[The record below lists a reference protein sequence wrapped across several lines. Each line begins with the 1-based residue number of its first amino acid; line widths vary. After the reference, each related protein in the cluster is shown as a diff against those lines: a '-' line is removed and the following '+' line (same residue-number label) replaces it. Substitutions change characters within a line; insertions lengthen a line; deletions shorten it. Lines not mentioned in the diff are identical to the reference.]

1 MSQRNVVGWSGFDI
15 HKAASRNGIRILES
29 DQQSVGDIDMDDDHG
44 RFVWYELM
52 TTDLAAA
59 KAFYGDVVGWSTQD
73 ASTRDF
79 AYTLFVAG
87 GSPVCG
93 LMELP
98 MEGRKMGARP
108 RWVGYVDVANADA
121 SAAWLQRLG
130 GTVYVPPTD
139 SNIGRIAVVA
149 DPQTAD
155 FALVE
160 GLKLPPAGAGS
171 EGCVGWNELSAAD
184 WQTAFAFYGELFGW
198 QRAETEVAGTTDFY
212 QLVACGGR
220 TIGGM
225 FTKLPRTPY
234 PPFWQYYFNVA
245 DIGVTVMRV
254 KAGGG
259 HILQGPVDVS
269 EGGSIIRCAD
279 PQGAIFALQGARGE
293 RDADEAPT
301 TEVGW
306 AAEWGGFASRG
317 RVLTKPRSR
326 ETSPA
331 KPPPKP
337 QGGAPAKPKR

>member
-1 MSQRNVVGWSGFDI
+1 
-15 HKAASRNGIRILES
+15 
-29 DQQSVGDIDMDDDHG
+29 
-44 RFVWYELM
+44 
-52 TTDLAAA
+52 
-59 KAFYGDVVGWSTQD
+59 
-73 ASTRDF
+73 
-79 AYTLFVAG
+79 
-87 GSPVCG
+87 
-93 LMELP
+93 MELP

-108 RWVGYVDVANADA
+108 RWAGYVAVADVDA
-121 SAAWLQRLG
+121 SAARLQRLG
-130 GTVYVPPTD
+130 GAVYVPPTD

-160 GLKLPPAGAGS
+160 GLKLPTTGAGK
-171 EGCVGWNELSAAD
+171 EGCIGWNELSAAD

-198 QRAETEVAGTTDFY
+198 QRAETEAAGATDFY
-212 QLVACGGR
+212 HLVASGGR
-220 TIGGM
+220 AIGGM
-225 FTKLPRTPY
+225 FTKLPRTLY

-245 DIGVTVMRV
+245 DIGVSAKRA

-259 HILQGPVDVS
+259 RILQGPVEMSD
-269 EGGSIIRCAD
+269 GSAIIRCAD

-293 RDADEAPT
+293 QDAGEAPA

-326 ETSPA
+326 ETSQA

>member
-1 MSQRNVVGWSGFDI
+1 MSQRSVS
-15 HKAASRNGIRILES
+15 SRVDSTFVES
-29 DQQSVGDIDMDDDHG
+29 DQQSVGGIEMDDDHG

-52 TTDLAAA
+52 TTDMAAA
-59 KAFYGDVVGWSTQD
+59 KAFYADVVGWSPQD

-87 GSPVCG
+87 AAPACG

-108 RWVGYVDVANADA
+108 RWAGYVAVANADA
-121 SAAWLQRLG
+121 SAARLKHLG

-139 SNIGRIAVVA
+139 SNIGRVAVVA

-160 GLKLPPAGAGS
+160 GLKLPPSGTGR
-171 EGCVGWNELSAAD
+171 EGGVGWHELSAAD
-184 WQTAFAFYGELFGW
+184 WQSALAFYGELFGW
-198 QRAETEVAGTTDFY
+198 QKVEAEAAGATDFY
-212 QLVACGGR
+212 QLVGSGGR

-225 FTKLPRTPY
+225 FSKLRRSSY

-245 DIGVTVMRV
+245 DVGVSAKRV

-259 HILQGPVDVS
+259 RILQGPVDMPDGS
-269 EGGSIIRCAD
+269 SIIRCVD

-293 RDADEAPT
+293 QDADVAPA

-317 RVLTKPRSR
+317 RLVAKPKSR
-326 ETSPA
+326 EDTPA
-331 KPPPKP
+331 QAKSTP
-337 QGGAPAKPKR
+337 QVGAPAKPKR

>member
-1 MSQRNVVGWSGFDI
+1 
-15 HKAASRNGIRILES
+15 
-29 DQQSVGDIDMDDDHG
+29 MDDDHG

-52 TTDLAAA
+52 TTDMAAA

-73 ASTRDF
+73 ASTKDF
-79 AYTLFVAG
+79 AYTVFVAG

-98 MEGRKMGARP
+98 LEGWKMGARP
-108 RWVGYVDVANADA
+108 RWAGYVAVADVDA
-121 SAAWLQRLG
+121 SAARLKGLG

-155 FALVE
+155 FALIE
-160 GLKLPPAGAGS
+160 GLKLPSGTGR
-171 EGCVGWNELSAAD
+171 EGGVGWHELSAAD
-184 WQTAFAFYGELFGW
+184 WQTAFAFYGDLFGW
-198 QRAETEVAGTTDFY
+198 QKAETEAAGATDFY
-212 QLVACGGR
+212 QLLAVGGR

-225 FTKLPRTPY
+225 FSKLPRASY

-245 DIGVTVMRV
+245 DVGEAAKRV

-259 HILQGPVDVS
+259 RILQGPVDMQDGS
-269 EGGSIIRCAD
+269 SIIRCAD
-279 PQGAIFALQGARGE
+279 PQGAIFALQGARSE
-293 RDADEAPT
+293 RDSGQPAA

-317 RVLTKPRSR
+317 RLVSTPKSR
-326 ETSPA
+326 ESSHDDTRVQSRSSPKSQDA
-331 KPPPKP
+331 
-337 QGGAPAKPKR
+337 APAKPKR